1 MCIYCSYIYIKLTL
15 IILSN
20 KPTDYVYD
28 NTYDTKLPKPLKP
41 FTALATQQ
49 TRGPWATSLT

>member
-15 IILSN
+15 IILRN

-49 TRGPWATSLT
+49 KLFSKICS